1 MKVVWVAVLVTLILV
16 VQTEAKKKP
25 KGKKPGKPKPTGKC
39 PVDSTSTKQFEK
51 FTVTKKVG
59 GKTKPQAD
67 QVCWWNASLNE
78 CAKCKPGG
86 IQCGFPMHK
95 WCQSKKSRVGCKG
108 IPNYKYTLSAAGY
121 PCYWDTKSLK
131 CAWCAPKRVQCK
143 DSAQAQKCGS
153 YCEPAT
159 SLKCD
164 GVLTTCN
171 NIPKCG
177 FGASCDKPTGK
188 CKCAKGLVGN
198 GFQCFDAT
206 SGEQATN
213 PNGNVEISIDSESK
227 FFIYPHES
235 EEFPNA

>member
-1 MKVVWVAVLVTLILV
+1 
-16 VQTEAKKKP
+16 
-25 KGKKPGKPKPTGKC
+25 
-39 PVDSTSTKQFEK
+39 
-51 FTVTKKVG
+51 
-59 GKTKPQAD
+59 
-67 QVCWWNASLNE
+67 
-78 CAKCKPGG
+78 
-86 IQCGFPMHK
+86 MHK
-95 WCQSKKSRVGCKG
+95 WCQSKKSKVGCKG

-121 PCYWDTKSLK
+121 PC
-131 CAWCAPKRVQCK
+131 
-143 DSAQAQKCGS
+143 

-177 FGASCDKPTGK
+177 FGALCDKPTGK

-198 GFQCFDAT
+198 GFQCYDAT

-213 PNGNVEISIDSESK
+213 PNGNVEISIDSESQ